1 MRMVSVRVNW
11 WMYIFDRRRLTE
23 KDMKQVLDLLPDTL
37 AVCRL
42 ASDAEYPE
50 WVQAGSLTAL
60 VRTTDELS
68 VICNEKYV
76 PASVMSEGGWRCL
89 KVRGPLEFS
98 LVGVLASL
106 VNPLASAG
114 VSIFA
119 VSTFETDYI
128 MVKENQ
134 LKAAVQALEGVGF
147 MVRNDASLLT

>member
-1 MRMVSVRVNW
+1 
-11 WMYIFDRRRLTE
+11 
-23 KDMKQVLDLLPDTL
+23 MKRVLDLLPETF

-50 WVQAGSLTAL
+50 WVQLGSLTAL
-60 VRTTDELS
+60 VRTADELS
-68 VICNEKYV
+68 VICNEKDV
-76 PASVMSEGGWRCL
+76 PAAVQSEGNWRCL
-89 KVRGPLEFS
+89 KVCGPLEFT

-119 VSTFETDYI
+119 VSTFDTDYI

-134 LKAAVQALEGVGF
+134 LKDAVQALEGIGF
-147 MVRNDASLLT
+147 TVRNDDSLLT